1 MSLSNLEK
9 QQEKLNKLNEKI
21 KNEKDKIDK
30 KLGHEII
37 KLSNFDYANLD
48 QEKIKDISKKIAD
61 FFNSSIVSDNENNVT
76 NKDNSNSPENASDNE
91 NNVTNKDDSN
101 SPENASDKNNGIS

>member
-21 KNEKDKIDK
+21 KNEKEKIDK

-48 QEKIKDISKKIAD
+48 QEKIKDISKQIAD

-76 NKDNSNSPENASDNE
+76 NKD
-91 NNVTNKDDSN
+91 DSN
-101 SPENASDKNNGIS
+101 SPENSSDKNNGIS